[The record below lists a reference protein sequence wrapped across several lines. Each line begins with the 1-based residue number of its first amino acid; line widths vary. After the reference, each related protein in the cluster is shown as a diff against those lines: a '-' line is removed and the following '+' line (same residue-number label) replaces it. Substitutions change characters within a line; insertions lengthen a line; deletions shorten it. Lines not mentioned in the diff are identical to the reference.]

1 MMKITLLISAAV
13 MVGMTSCK
21 NEANE
26 QAKTTNEE
34 LVEYVDS
41 VKNATPVYTDSVWMV
56 IDKGYQERAIKAEAS
71 LANLKEEDK
80 VKTEES
86 KAKYAELKATYET
99 EITKANEDK
108 ILVQKQKLRNTLFGE
123 GKIGSDMSFNF
134 VTAQNAREVYHNF
147 VEAVAA
153 NKEVYS
159 REDWDEVKVLY
170 EALDNRKNA
179 IEKNLAGKDNLA
191 IAGDKVRFAAIN
203 SVNRPSSKIEE
214 NSEAKQ

>member
-1 MMKITLLISAAV
+1 

-26 QAKTTNEE
+26 QAKMTNDE

-41 VKNATPVYTDSVWMV
+41 VNSATPVYTDSVWMV
-56 IDKGYQERAIKAEAS
+56 IDRGYQERAIKAEAS

-80 VKTEES
+80 AKTEET
-86 KAKYAELKATYET
+86 KTKYAELKATYEA

-108 ILVQKQKLRNTLFGE
+108 ILIQKQKLKNTLFGE
-123 GKIGSDMSFNF
+123 GKIGSDMSFAF
-134 VTAQNAREVYHNF
+134 VTAQNAREIYHNF

-179 IEKNLAGKDNLA
+179 VEKELAGKDNLA
-191 IAGDKVRFAAIN
+191 IAQDKVRFAAIN
-203 SVNRPSSKIEE
+203 TVNRPSSKIEE